1 MIHTYS
7 AATITLNGKAF
18 DLADLS
24 TAGRRP
30 SIDFA
35 QPSTSLA
42 FEAVMPA
49 PPDLGRLLRGVQT
62 VAPLVDMH
70 LPAGILG
77 HVEVRGFVADTTAR
91 GDAAGTTVEMG
102 VDVRDNAIR
111 RALSMAVQ
119 RAIVGG
125 SARHMV
131 IARCENGADPRLA
144 SHARCV
150 TRKRSERKKRRAM
163 RRLLRAAGVVYS
175 GCTRSPATNDSRS
188 TSGHL

>member
-1 MIHTYS
+1 MT
-7 AATITLNGKAF
+7 
-18 DLADLS
+18 
-24 TAGRRP
+24 
-30 SIDFA
+30 
-35 QPSTSLA
+35 
-42 FEAVMPA
+42 
-49 PPDLGRLLRGVQT
+49 PPNLGRLLRGVQT
-62 VAPLVDMH
+62 VAPMVDMH

-77 HVEVRGFVADTTAR
+77 HVAVRGFVAGTTTR

-102 VDVRDNAIR
+102 VSVDEGALR

-163 RRLLRAAGVVYS
+163 RRLLRSAGV
-175 GCTRSPATNDSRS
+175 THSP
-188 TSGHL
+188 G

>member
-1 MIHTYS
+1 MTTTYS
-7 AATITLNGKAF
+7 NATITLNGKAF
-18 DLADLS
+18 DIADLS
-24 TAGRRP
+24 TAERRP

-35 QPSTSLA
+35 QPLAASLA

-49 PPDLGRLLRGVQT
+49 PPNLGRLLRGVQT

-77 HVEVRGFVADTTAR
+77 HVAVRGFVADTTTR

-102 VDVRDNAIR
+102 VSVDEDALR
-111 RALSMAVQ
+111 RALSSAVQ

-175 GCTRSPATNDSRS
+175 G
-188 TSGHL
+188 

>member
-1 MIHTYS
+1 MTTTYS
-7 AATITLNGKAF
+7 AATITIDGRAF

-24 TAGRRP
+24 KAERRP

-35 QPSTSLA
+35 QPGASLA

-62 VAPLVDMH
+62 VAPMVDMH

-77 HVEVRGFVADTTAR
+77 HVAVRGFVADTTTR

-102 VDVRDNAIR
+102 VSVDEGALR
-111 RALSMAVQ
+111 RAMSVAVQ

-125 SARHMV
+125 SAHHMV
-131 IARCENGADPRLA
+131 IARCENGAEPRLA

-163 RRLLRAAGVVYS
+163 RRLLRSAGV
-175 GCTRSPATNDSRS
+175 THSP
-188 TSGHL
+188 G

>member
-1 MIHTYS
+1 MTTTS
-7 AATITLNGKAF
+7 NATITLNGKAF

-62 VAPLVDMH
+62 VAPMVDIH
-70 LPAGILG
+70 LPVGVLG
-77 HVEVRGFVADTTAR
+77 HVAVRGFVADTTTR

-102 VDVRDNAIR
+102 VSVDEGALR
-111 RALSMAVQ
+111 RALSLAVQ
-119 RAIVGG
+119 RAVMGG

-144 SHARCV
+144 SHARGIL
-150 TRKRSERKKRRAM
+150 RRHGDRKKRRAM
-163 RRLLRAAGVVYS
+163 RRLLRAAGVAH
-175 GCTRSPATNDSRS
+175 SP
-188 TSGHL
+188 G

>member
-1 MIHTYS
+1 MTTTYS
-7 AATITLNGKAF
+7 AATIMLNGKAF

-24 TAGRRP
+24 MAERRP

-35 QPSTSLA
+35 QPGASLA

-49 PPDLGRLLRGVQT
+49 PPNLGRLLRGVQT

-77 HVEVRGFVADTTAR
+77 HVAVRGFVAGTTTR

-111 RALSMAVQ
+111 RALSSAVQ
-119 RAIVGG
+119 RTIVERPTRVG
-125 SARHMV
+125 V
-131 IARCENGADPRLA
+131 IARCALGGDRRLA
-144 SHARCV
+144 AHAFCV
-150 TRKRSERKKRRAM
+150 LRKRGERKKRRAM

-175 GCTRSPATNDSRS
+175 G
-188 TSGHL
+188 

>member
-1 MIHTYS
+1 MTTTYS
-7 AATITLNGKAF
+7 NATITINGRAF

-24 TAGRRP
+24 KAERRP

-35 QPSTSLA
+35 RPSTSLA
-42 FEAVMPA
+42 FEATMPA
-49 PPDLGRLLRGVQT
+49 PPNLGRLLRGVQT
-62 VAPLVDMH
+62 VAPMVDMH
-70 LPAGILG
+70 LPAGVLG
-77 HVEVRGFVADTTAR
+77 HVEVPGFVADTTTR
-91 GDAAGTTVEMG
+91 GDAAGTTLEMG
-102 VDVRDNAIR
+102 VSVDENALR
-111 RALSMAVQ
+111 RALAVAVQ

>member
-1 MIHTYS
+1 MTTTYS
-7 AATITLNGKAF
+7 NATITINGRAF

-24 TAGRRP
+24 KAERRP

-42 FEAVMPA
+42 FEATMPA
-49 PPDLGRLLRGVQT
+49 LPDLGRLLRGAQSP
-62 VAPLVDMH
+62 AMVDMH

-77 HVEVRGFVADTTAR
+77 HIVVRGFVAGTTTR
-91 GDAAGTTVEMG
+91 GDSAGTTVEMG
-102 VDVRDNAIR
+102 VDVRDNAMR
-111 RALSMAVQ
+111 RALSSAVQ

-175 GCTRSPATNDSRS
+175 G
-188 TSGHL
+188 